1 MTMDGAA
8 SPLPMV
14 RIVVLT
20 FDGGDLTMACL
31 RSLCDLDWPS
41 DRYEIVLVDNGSLD
55 DVAERVRAEM
65 PDVTVL
71 EPLANLGFA
80 GGCNLGIAH
89 GTRLG
94 ELRSAYDHVAL
105 VNNDAIVASDW
116 LRRLVDRIGTASNIG
131 GVASKMLFADRFHEV
146 HLAVLEPLAGRRRDM
161 LGVCVSAI
169 RVDGD
174 ESVAPFQF
182 DEGFHGPVAPDRA
195 RDEEMARWT
204 RDRATIRVPATGA
217 SPGTLWLRLNAKRTL
232 TLRVSSGS
240 ESCDVVVGAEG
251 ETVYTTVEIPISPDV
266 VDVINNVGSELY
278 ELGFAGDR
286 GFMERDDG
294 QFDQP
299 CEVFAWCGGAVLLRA
314 AHLDAVGVFDER
326 LFLYYEDTDLAWR
339 GRLAGWRHVYE
350 PGAVVRHH
358 HAQSSGVGSPVF
370 RFHTERNRLLVTAR
384 NAPLRDFILALAG
397 ETRHCVRV
405 NLALL
410 VKRPLTLKM
419 PSTGEPRHR
428 RAVLAGVLRGVP
440 GALADRRR
448 DRQSALRAGTAVG
461 RSTVVG
467 HWRTRKW

>member
-1 MTMDGAA
+1 MSARPVTPA
-8 SPLPMV
+8 PMV

-31 RSLCDLDWPS
+31 RSLLALDHPA
-41 DRYEIVLVDNGSLD
+41 DRREIVLVDNGSLD

-65 PDVTVL
+65 PEVTVL

-80 GGCNLGIAH
+80 GGCNLGITH
-89 GTRLG
+89 GSEGRPLG
-94 ELRSAYDHVAL
+94 AMFDYVAL
-105 VNNDAIVASDW
+105 VNNDATVEVDW
-116 LRRLVDRIGTASNIG
+116 LRRLIDRAEGDPSIG
-131 GVASKMLFADRFHEV
+131 GVASKMLFADRYHEV
-146 HLAVLEPLAGRRRDM
+146 AIEILEPLPGRRRDM

-174 ESVAPFQF
+174 DPGDSVQF

-195 RDEEMARWT
+195 RDEEMARWS
-204 RDRATIRVPATGA
+204 RDRAVIRIPAGEPHPQGI
-217 SPGTLWLRLNAKRTL
+217 SLRLNAKRRL
-232 TLRVSSGS
+232 TVRVTSGA
-240 ESCDVVVGAEG
+240 ECREVVVGSEG
-251 ETVYTTVEIPISPDV
+251 ETTYTTVELPIGSEV
-266 VDVINNVGSELY
+266 ADVINNVGSELY

-294 QFDQP
+294 QYDES

-314 AHLDAVGVFDER
+314 SHLDRIGLLDER

-350 PGAVVRHH
+350 PLAIVRHH
-358 HAQSSGVGSPVF
+358 HAQSSGVGSAVF

-384 NAPLRDFILALAG
+384 NAPLGDLILGLAG
-397 ETRHCVRV
+397 ETRHCLRV

-410 VKRPLTLKM
+410 VKRPLTLRM
-419 PSTGEPRHR
+419 PSRPEPHHR
-428 RAVLAGVLRGVP
+428 RAVLAGVLRGLP
-440 GALADRRR
+440 SALADRRR
-448 DRQSALRAGTAVG
+448 DDGLARADGRRVS

-467 HWRTRKW
+467 EWRRRKW